1 MKFKTFMINIS
12 LLTAMAACTNQ
23 TTNDNPLLNDFSGIY
38 ETPPF
43 SKIKVEHYVPA
54 VKAAIAEAKKE
65 IDAITNN
72 KETPTFE
79 NTVLALEESGQLLR
93 RVLGIFYNLN
103 EAETSPEMQAAA
115 REISPLVTEH
125 SNDISLNENLFKRIK
140 EVYDNRDK
148 LSLNDEQIMLLTKRY
163 EGFVK
168 NGANLAPE
176 LRERFREI
184 NKELSQLSLQ
194 YNENDLAETND
205 FILHITDSNQLS
217 GLPESVIEAAAF
229 EAKERKME
237 GWVFSLHLP
246 SYYPFIQYADNR
258 QLREQMYKAY
268 ASRCNHNNEH
278 DNKKIVEDIVN
289 KRLERSKMLGYN
301 SYADYILEDRMAE
314 SATNVNSFLN
324 EIFEASH
331 PIAKKEKVEMEKFAR
346 SLGFEG
352 ELQRW
357 DWLYYAEKMK
367 MHLHNINDEMTK
379 PYFELSKTQQGIFDL
394 ANKLYGLNFK
404 YNPEIE
410 VYHPDVKA
418 YEVTDNDN
426 RFMAVLYL
434 DFHPRPSKGSGAW
447 MTSFRKQSVRNGKDI
462 RPLISLVC
470 NFTKPTDSNPSLLT
484 FSEVETFLHEFGHAL
499 HGMLSDV
506 TYESLS
512 GTSVYR
518 DFVELPSQ
526 IMENWAIEKEW
537 LDSFATHNKTGE
549 KIPTELIEKLISADN
564 FLTGYYNDR
573 QLSFASLDMAW
584 HSLTNPL
591 NEDVESFNNKAM
603 SKFELFPDVEGACMS
618 TTFGHLFSGG
628 YAAGYYGYKWA
639 EVLDADA
646 YSLFKQNGIF
656 DKETAQRFRENILS
670 KGGSEH
676 PMQLYVKFKGE
687 EPSIE
692 AFLKRSGL
700 TSINN

>member
-23 TTNDNPLLNDFSGIY
+23 TTNDNPLLNDFSGIH

-79 NTVLALEESGQLLR
+79 NTVLALEESGQLLS
-93 RVLGIFYNLN
+93 RVLGIFHNLN

-125 SNDISLNENLFKRIK
+125 NNDISLNENLFKRIK

-217 GLPESVIEAAAF
+217 GLTESIIEAAAF
-229 EAKERKME
+229 EAKERNME

-246 SYYPFIQYADNR
+246 SYYPFMQYADNR
-258 QLREQMYKAY
+258 QLREKMYKAY
-268 ASRCNHNNEH
+268 VSRCNHNNEH

-301 SYADYILEDRMAE
+301 SYADYVLEDRMAE
-314 SATNVNSFLN
+314 SVTNVNTFLD

-331 PIAKKEKVEMEKFAR
+331 PIAKKEKLELEKFAR

-352 ELQRW
+352 ELP
-357 DWLYYAEKMK
+357 L
-367 MHLHNINDEMTK
+367 
-379 PYFELSKTQQGIFDL
+379 
-394 ANKLYGLNFK
+394 GL
-404 YNPEIE
+404 
-410 VYHPDVKA
+410 V
-418 YEVTDNDN
+418 
-426 RFMAVLYL
+426 VL
-434 DFHPRPSKGSGAW
+434 R
-447 MTSFRKQSVRNGKDI
+447 RKN
-462 RPLISLVC
+462 
-470 NFTKPTDSNPSLLT
+470 
-484 FSEVETFLHEFGHAL
+484 
-499 HGMLSDV
+499 
-506 TYESLS
+506 
-512 GTSVYR
+512 
-518 DFVELPSQ
+518 
-526 IMENWAIEKEW
+526 ENA
-537 LDSFATHNKTGE
+537 FA
-549 KIPTELIEKLISADN
+549 
-564 FLTGYYNDR
+564 
-573 QLSFASLDMAW
+573 
-584 HSLTNPL
+584 
-591 NEDVESFNNKAM
+591 
-603 SKFELFPDVEGACMS
+603 
-618 TTFGHLFSGG
+618 
-628 YAAGYYGYKWA
+628 
-639 EVLDADA
+639 
-646 YSLFKQNGIF
+646 
-656 DKETAQRFRENILS
+656 
-670 KGGSEH
+670 
-676 PMQLYVKFKGE
+676 
-687 EPSIE
+687 
-692 AFLKRSGL
+692 
-700 TSINN
+700 